1 MASKVFLLAAL
12 LVVASAE
19 HRPSYNPPP
28 PSYNAPRPSYSAPAP
43 SGVPQYKFNWLVK
56 DANSGN
62 DFGQD
67 EARNGYDT
75 QGSYYVQLPDGRLQ
89 RVSYTVNGD
98 SGYIAKVEYQGEA
111 QYPAYQPSYKPTPSY
126 QPAPVYG

>member
-12 LVVASAE
+12 VVVTSAE
-19 HRPSYNPPP
+19 LR

-98 SGYIAKVEYQGEA
+98 SGYIAQVEYQGEA

>member
-19 HRPSYNPPP
+19 LRPSYNPP

-98 SGYIAKVEYQGEA
+98 SGYIAQVEYQGEA
-111 QYPAYQPSYKPTPSY
+111 QYPAYQPSYKPTP
-126 QPAPVYG
+126 VYG

>member
-1 MASKVFLLAAL
+1 MAFKVFLLAAL

-19 HRPSYNPPP
+19 LRPSYNPP

-98 SGYIAKVEYQGEA
+98 SGYIAQVEYQGEA
-111 QYPAYQPSYKPTPSY
+111 QYPAYQPSYKPTP
-126 QPAPVYG
+126 VYG